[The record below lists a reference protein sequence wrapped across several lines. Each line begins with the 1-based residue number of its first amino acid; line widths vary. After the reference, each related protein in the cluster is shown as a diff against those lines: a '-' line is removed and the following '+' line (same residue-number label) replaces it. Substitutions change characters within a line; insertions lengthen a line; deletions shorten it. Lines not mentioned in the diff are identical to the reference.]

1 MTNKNILIVALV
13 FLLGGLSL
21 YLNRDWF
28 ATEEIHISHRSSSP
42 RNLLKQ
48 ARAAKTRVKTAA
60 NPVVFFLNRKVKL
73 TSVKVVLASDIQ
85 TNEYPHAIWNLVSD
99 SNSIPVR
106 DFIYGAPIRGM
117 RLAVKGVP
125 ADPLQPGVNYRLL
138 IEAGSDKAEHDF
150 VPVPTP
156 RPR

>member
-1 MTNKNILIVALV
+1 MTKKNILIVAFV
-13 FLLGGLSL
+13 ILLGGLSL

-28 ATEEIHISHRSSSP
+28 ATEEIHISHRSISP
-42 RNLLKQ
+42 RRWSK
-48 ARAAKTRVKTAA
+48 RVPVAKTTA
-60 NPVVFFLNRKVKL
+60 NSVVFFLNRKVKL

-99 SNSIPVR
+99 SNSVPVR

-125 ADPLQPGVNYRLL
+125 ADPLEPGVNYRVL
-138 IEAGSDKAEHDF
+138 IEVGSGKAEHDF
-150 VPVPTP
+150 VPVPAP
-156 RPR
+156 RTR

>member
-1 MTNKNILIVALV
+1 MKKKNILIVVLII
-13 FLLGGLSL
+13 LLGGLSL

-28 ATEEIHISHRSSSP
+28 ASEEIQISHRSVSP
-42 RNLLKQ
+42 RRLSK
-48 ARAAKTRVKTAA
+48 RVPVAKTAA
-60 NPVVFFLNRKVKL
+60 NSVVFFLNRKVKL

-99 SNSIPVR
+99 SNSVPVR

-125 ADPLQPGVNYRLL
+125 ADPLEPGVNYRVL

-150 VPVPTP
+150 VPVPAPPP
-156 RPR
+156 R